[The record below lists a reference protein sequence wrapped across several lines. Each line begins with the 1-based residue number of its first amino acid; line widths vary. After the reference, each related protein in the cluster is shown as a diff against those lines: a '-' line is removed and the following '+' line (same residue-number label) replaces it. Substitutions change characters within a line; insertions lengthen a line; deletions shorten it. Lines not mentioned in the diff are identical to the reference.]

1 MTDVLIVQQFEILI
15 INIFG
20 MHIGF
25 IILQVLTIMEVPLAG
40 SQIGPC
46 LKCKLKSLT
55 ILPGGMRYD
64 TDPDAEY
71 MQWWFER

>member
-25 IILQVLTIMEVPLAG
+25 IILQVSTIMEVPLVG

-46 LKCKLKSLT
+46 LKCKCFIIITGGTKEYIIRRFPIPICKSC
-55 ILPGGMRYD
+55 
-64 TDPDAEY
+64 
-71 MQWWFER
+71 

>member
-46 LKCKLKSLT
+46 LKCGWKVMKMGYGVYRDEKL
-55 ILPGGMRYD
+55 R
-64 TDPDAEY
+64 
-71 MQWWFER
+71 